1 MTAPVAVAV
10 PQWRISTDRGSAA
23 RAARA
28 AGADAL
34 HLDFG
39 GGRRGWCLDVPAAR
53 AEARAIAHDLPVP
66 VLAVNH
72 LNDLGIPG
80 SGGPGGAARRL
91 AESAVE
97 CAAALGAGVL
107 HVPGFRRSTI
117 TGPADFAA
125 TVEFLSAV
133 AELARA
139 HGLVLGY
146 ESALD
151 AAASAALLDAVDAP
165 ALRVVLDTGNLR
177 AAGHDP
183 VAFATAPQL
192 AGRILPDLHVKDPGP
207 GVAAEVSALLAAG
220 CRPRSVLVENAYGVD
235 DRPAALSADVD
246 ATRRALGAEV
256 PS

>member
-1 MTAPVAVAV
+1 MIPVVVAV
-10 PQWRISTDRGSAA
+10 PQWRISTDRSIAA
-23 RAARA
+23 RVARA

-39 GGRRGWCLDVPAAR
+39 GGRRGWRLDVPAAL
-53 AEARAIAHDLPVP
+53 AEARAIAHELPVP

-72 LNDLGIPG
+72 LNDLGIPE

-91 AESAVE
+91 VESAIA
-97 CAAALGAGVL
+97 CAAALGAGVV

-133 AELARA
+133 TELAHA

-146 ESALD
+146 ESAMGVGT
-151 AAASAALLDAVDAP
+151 SAALLDAVGASG
-165 ALRVVLDTGNLR
+165 LRVVLDTGNLR
-177 AAGHDP
+177 GAGHDP
-183 VAFATAPQL
+183 VAFSTAPGL

-220 CRPRSVLVENAYGVD
+220 CRPRSVLVENAYGGD
-235 DRPAALSADVD
+235 DDQRAALVADVD
-246 ATRRALGAEV
+246 AVRRALGAGV